1 MTGRPWEKYQKQPA
15 QPPVSS
21 RNAPRGGSFDPDLHP
36 ELGDG
41 MLPPPI
47 RDADYAAGPS
57 RSPTAKPW
65 EKYAGSKPQTQP
77 KNGSLV
83 DDIMQGAVGQI
94 GQGILTGAASLPG
107 LPVDAVAG
115 LSNFISRNTGG
126 KEVPVEES
134 GLAGWGGQGWVNALV
149 PEVNNG
155 RIPQGTLAGKAGQ
168 FLGGGAALGGI
179 AGAAGLAS
187 GGLKGLVSG
196 VAAPMVPSA
205 TAFVGSE
212 VGKVADQVAPD
223 YTKGYG
229 EFAGGVIGGAAPG
242 IKSALTRQP
251 IKTPAP
257 TPEEINAAKT
267 AAYKAADDAGVI
279 YDSSGIGRLR
289 AAIEGELADK
299 AFQPQMQPGVAI
311 VLDELA
317 KIEQG
322 GPVTLKGL
330 DTLRKMAGNAGRSA
344 DRTQNMMAGDI
355 VRRIDEFINNPAA
368 AEVIGGD
375 AAAGAAAIKNARKLA
390 QTSMKAEKI
399 QNAVDDAILRAE
411 STGSGGNVDNAIR
424 QNLRRFLTKSNKES
438 KGWTVDEKAM
448 LRKVVRGAGL
458 GQKIARQL
466 GKVSPEGSG
475 LMTGMFG
482 GGAIGLGS
490 PQLLAPL
497 GIGFVAKRIADS
509 ATHQNVNA
517 LLDTVRRGGVAYGAR
532 QPMRMLTPSSA
543 SGVPGAIQSKQR

>member
-1 MTGRPWEKYQKQPA
+1 M
-15 QPPVSS
+15 
-21 RNAPRGGSFDPDLHP
+21 
-36 ELGDG
+36 
-41 MLPPPI
+41 I
-47 RDADYAAGPS
+47 
-57 RSPTAKPW
+57 
-65 EKYAGSKPQTQP
+65 
-77 KNGSLV
+77 
-83 DDIMQGAVGQI
+83 
-94 GQGILTGAASLPG
+94 
-107 LPVDAVAG
+107 
-115 LSNFISRNTGG
+115 
-126 KEVPVEES
+126 
-134 GLAGWGGQGWVNALV
+134 
-149 PEVNNG
+149 
-155 RIPQGTLAGKAGQ
+155 
-168 FLGGGAALGGI
+168 
-179 AGAAGLAS
+179 
-187 GGLKGLVSG
+187 
-196 VAAPMVPSA
+196 PSA

-257 TPEEINAAKT
+257 TLEELNASKT

-289 AAIEGELADK
+289 AAVEGELADK

-355 VRRIDEFINNPAA
+355 VRRIDEFIENPAS
-368 AEVIGGD
+368 AEVVGGD

-390 QTSMKAEKI
+390 QTSMKVEKV

-438 KGWTVDEKAM
+438 RGWTPDEKAM

-458 GQKIARQL
+458 GQRIARQI
-466 GKVSPEGSG
+466 GKISPEGNG
-475 LMTGMFG
+475 LMTGLFG
-482 GGAIGLGS
+482 GGAVGMGN

-509 ATHQNVNA
+509 ATHQNVA
-517 LLDTVRRGGVAYGAR
+517 SLIDTIARGGVAYGAR
-532 QPMRMLTPSSA
+532 QPARMLTPSSA
-543 SGVPGAIQSKQR
+543 SGIPGAVQNKNR